1 MGGGA
6 ATGGGGSSLV
16 SPIGSAKQRELPLL
30 RPDFAAATVSRA
42 LDSLDGVARSKR
54 LHGGKREEEE
64 EEDSDA
70 NLGESKTGPSP
81 IPL

>member
-1 MGGGA
+1 MF
-6 ATGGGGSSLV
+6 SEDC
-16 SPIGSAKQRELPLL
+16 SAKRTQEFT
-30 RPDFAAATVSRA
+30 FAAATVSRA

-54 LHGGKREEEE
+54 LHGGKREEE
-64 EEDSDA
+64 DSDA

>member
-1 MGGGA
+1 MF
-6 ATGGGGSSLV
+6 SEDC
-16 SPIGSAKQRELPLL
+16 SAKRTQEFT
-30 RPDFAAATVSRA
+30 FAAATVSRA

-64 EEDSDA
+64 DSDA

>member
-30 RPDFAAATVSRA
+30 RPDCFAAATVSRA

-64 EEDSDA
+64 DSDA

>member
-1 MGGGA
+1 MF
-6 ATGGGGSSLV
+6 SEDC
-16 SPIGSAKQRELPLL
+16 SAKRTQEFT
-30 RPDFAAATVSRA
+30 FAAATVSRA

-64 EEDSDA
+64 EDSDA